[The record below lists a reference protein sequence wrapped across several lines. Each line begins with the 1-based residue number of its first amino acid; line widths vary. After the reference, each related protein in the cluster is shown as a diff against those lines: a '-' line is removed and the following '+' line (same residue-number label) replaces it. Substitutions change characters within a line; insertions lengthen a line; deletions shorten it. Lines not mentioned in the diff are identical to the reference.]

1 MPGERFGLTGLEGTG
16 PYSMRET
23 GTTTQGNNQG
33 RVWMALSNWT
43 LKRWEARQASG
54 LRFLWVCVV
63 GFSGERVLGLDNLQA
78 SHKLHHDIDRVS
90 VAIYA
95 DASQAAVF
103 RDFELRAEDSLLPPR
118 LGGEVWVAAA
128 FPRGS

>member
-1 MPGERFGLTGLEGTG
+1 
-16 PYSMRET
+16 MREP

-43 LKRWEARQASG
+43 LKRWEAPHARG

-63 GFSGERVLGLDNLQA
+63 GFSGERVLSLDNLQA

-90 VAIYA
+90 VGIYA

-103 RDFELRAEDSLLPPR
+103 QDFEQKILFFR
-118 LGGEVWVAAA
+118 
-128 FPRGS
+128 